1 MIKRFIA
8 GAVCPRCNER
18 DKLRAWMNA
27 EGTQLRECVRCG
39 FEDAIY
45 STPPD
50 ELTTRVN
57 APRSGP
63 TTTEDIKPIRF
74 IPDPEEK

>member
-8 GAVCPRCNER
+8 GAVCLRCNER

-39 FEDAIY
+39 FEDDLFD
-45 STPPD
+45 ST
-50 ELTTRVN
+50 
-57 APRSGP
+57 G
-63 TTTEDIKPIRF
+63 
-74 IPDPEEK
+74 

>member
-8 GAVCPRCNER
+8 GAVCPKCAER

-45 STPPD
+45 STPPED
-50 ELTTRVN
+50 LITRVN
-57 APRSGP
+57 QPRDEA
-63 TTTEDIKPIRF
+63 TTADDVKPIRF
-74 IPDPEEK
+74 IPE